1 MLLHKDYAPKY
12 CTMQLYINLVAS
24 SIMFLHRL
32 QLEPGSD
39 SEDEDRR
46 QNQQNGQKL
55 KNGTLKGVA
64 LTTGK
69 KDFLC

>member
-1 MLLHKDYAPKY
+1 MF
-12 CTMQLYINLVAS
+12 INLVTS
-24 SIMFLHRL
+24 NIMFLHRL

-39 SEDEDRR
+39 SEDEDNR
-46 QNQQNGQKL
+46 QNQQNSQKL